1 MTLRSMS
8 FRHTVRLYWRPSG
21 STSRTDESCS
31 GTGCELFTNHGSP
44 GLLGETRDFDP
55 SHGETQ
61 RLAGFRCYV
70 WLVEVRSRCDDR
82 FGSFQGVFGLEYA
95 RPDKYAFRA
104 SVLLGYAGRV
114 VLDPS
119 QDIAGV
125 LVRGKDRVEDMLDR
139 RFSDHHR

>member
-1 MTLRSMS
+1 MS
-8 FRHTVRLYWRPSG
+8 WSPT
-21 STSRTDESCS
+21 
-31 GTGCELFTNHGSP
+31 TGRQAL
-44 GLLGETRDFDP
+44 LLGETRDFDP

-61 RLAGFRCYV
+61 RFAGFRYYV

-82 FGSFQGVFGLEYA
+82 FGSFQWVFGLEYA

-114 VLDPS
+114 VMDPS

-139 RFSDHHR
+139 RFSDHHG

>member
-1 MTLRSMS
+1 VSWSPT
-8 FRHTVRLYWRPSG
+8 
-21 STSRTDESCS
+21 
-31 GTGCELFTNHGSP
+31 TGRQAL
-44 GLLGETRDFDP
+44 LLGETRDFDP
-55 SHGETQ
+55 SHWGPSAS
-61 RLAGFRCYV
+61 LAFAITSG
-70 WLVEVRSRCDDR
+70 WVRSRCDDR

-104 SVLLGYAGRV
+104 SVLLEYAGRV
-114 VLDPS
+114 VMDPS